1 MADLIIIVLDIDDN
15 CPVFDPK
22 EYNVTVQENLP
33 YGEEIVQVRAEDVDT
48 VDAGSLKYGIRDGNI
63 DSTFFIN
70 ASAG

>member
-1 MADLIIIVLDIDDN
+1 MIIVLDIDDN

-33 YGEEIVQVRAEDVDT
+33 YGEEIVQVFAEDVDT
-48 VDAGSLKYGIRDGNI
+48 VGGSLKYGIRDGNI